1 MHSTNHS
8 DQIVLMNKLA
18 RDFGILIAIIL
29 ICVSA
34 YKLYFNSWPPIYS
47 SGGLLLA
54 FIFLA
59 IGFKKPSML
68 HIPTKLWMHVGD
80 LLGRF
85 VSPLIL
91 GVIFFLMITPIAI
104 VIRLLGRDELSL
116 KRVDAHSYWK
126 TRNPEMQPSKS
137 FNTQY

>member
-1 MHSTNHS
+1 MHSTNHT
-8 DQIVLMNKLA
+8 DQILLNKLA

-34 YKLYFNSWPPIYS
+34 YKLYIQSWSPIYS

-54 FIFLA
+54 FVFLA
-59 IGFKKPSML
+59 IGFIKPSLL
-68 HIPTKLWMHVGD
+68 HFPTKLWMRVGD

-85 VSPLIL
+85 ISPLIL

-104 VIRLLGRDELSL
+104 VIRLLGRDELNL
-116 KRVDAHSYWK
+116 KRVDAHSFWK
-126 TRNPEMQPSKS
+126 RRNPEMQPSKS